1 MKKMQRI
8 IGMLLLCSVAI
19 GLFSCGKIKDPL
31 ADMDNITNNWM
42 PILSEEECL
51 ATMGLGNSKDTLP
64 IISRARSNNYGNC
77 IYYCQYD
84 LVPADEDEPNTNMTL
99 VRTFMRYDLRNGES
113 YPVCR
118 DSACLHNSE
127 SCPLYAGCIEWHII
141 VDDTIYMLWADIN
154 KTGEV
159 NTKRKGY
166 ICSYNLETL
175 EFKRICERDAG
186 VYNFMTYHDG
196 KIYYVQYEYPDET
209 NKHEKYLWSCDV
221 KTGKTQKLFQ
231 YGSEKDNAY
240 QGRAPLMVDEKGR
253 MLFMNFVSFDA
264 NARKE
269 SVIVFEYA
277 ELKKG
282 AEIVEVVEYTGYFER
297 ASYDTLQYSN
307 GRLYFSALQE
317 EIPYTHLW
325 NGEEREATMLRDAIV
340 YVDMNTGEVGKL
352 PNDAIFGFA
361 IAGDYLYYFPYDPKL
376 YDYENEFGKQQVMA
390 TTNGTVIQRNLK
402 TGEEKVFPIK
412 GNYDFV
418 SSTTYYYRGR
428 LFTYGTDMSGYN
440 VWSGSME
447 IDLISGEVREID
459 AQVLREGP

>member
-1 MKKMQRI
+1 MKRI
-8 IGMLLLCSVAI
+8 IATVLMVTFLLSLI
-19 GLFSCGKIKDPL
+19 SCGKIKDPL
-31 ADMDNITNNWM
+31 AENPELMENITNNWM

-51 ATMGLGNSKDTLP
+51 ETMGLGNSKDTQS
-64 IISRARSNNYGNC
+64 IITRERCHHYGNC
-77 IYYCQYD
+77 VYFWDYTMGYEEETGKPIVKRMLQ
-84 LVPADEDEPNTNMTL
+84 
-99 VRTFMRYDLRNGES
+99 RYDLRNGQT

-118 DSACLHNSE
+118 DSACLHDSE
-127 SCPLYAGCIEWHII
+127 ACSFFSGNISWFVI
-141 VDDTIYMLWADIN
+141 VDNMIYLLWAEDKSGN
-154 KTGEV
+154 EDTQK
-159 NTKRKGY
+159 KGY

-175 EFKRICERDAG
+175 KYKRICEREAG

-196 KIYYVQYEYPDET
+196 KIYYVQHEYPDET
-209 NKHEKYLWSCDV
+209 NKHEKYIWSCDV

-231 YGSEKDNAY
+231 YGTNEDSTY

-253 MLFMNFVSFDA
+253 MLFMNFISFDA

-282 AEIVEVVEYTGYFER
+282 AEIVEVARYTGPFES

-317 EIPYTHLW
+317 KIPYTHLW
-325 NGEEREATMLRDAIV
+325 NGEEREATMMRDAIV

-376 YDYENEFGKQQVMA
+376 YDYENEFGKQQTMIKN
-390 TTNGTVIQRNLK
+390 NGTVVQRNLK

-412 GNYDFV
+412 GNYSFGT
-418 SSTTYYYRGR
+418 SKTYYYRGR
-428 LFTYGTDMSGYN
+428 LFTHGVHPSENGVNGTP
-440 VWSGSME
+440 VE

-459 AQVLREGP
+459 LTVLQTAI